1 MFLFSV
7 FPQITLIFTYYIHI
21 DSSVPSI
28 PLKCK
33 TYKIANF
40 TRILYSVTH
49 SAVTRVVGKI
59 IGWNFGSNSVITKD
73 LKSWTYC
80 CNGRVRWMSWHK
92 TVTTYYYAQTHL
104 GHSDKGRAIKELH
117 ACFSYFFCCWINRI
131 SYVMLCYVINIQCII
146 LLHIAT
152 IRPKRPFVAHVILM
166 P

>member
-1 MFLFSV
+1 MFLFPV

-40 TRILYSVTH
+40 TRILYSVTR
-49 SAVTRVVGKI
+49 SADTRVVG
-59 IGWNFGSNSVITKD
+59 SNRVITKD

-80 CNGRVRWMSWHK
+80 CNGRVGWMPWPK

-131 SYVMLCYVINIQCII
+131 SYVMLCYFIQCII
-146 LLHIAT
+146 YT
-152 IRPKRPFVAHVILM
+152 FAHSNNKAWTTVGRSTCDIIM